1 MNHETLFRDLQIETS
16 RASGETFPASLS
28 SEEPYLRD
36 FGWEIL
42 SHAPEAIEM
51 DRAVHGLPL
60 LEGHKTDR
68 LNIGR
73 ASNVRAEGGKLR
85 ANLLLG
91 KTSRA
96 KEIRE
101 DILGGVL
108 GPLSLGYEIL
118 EAKQQE
124 EVRDGHAVYLI
135 TRWRPLEV
143 SLVALPA
150 DVTVGIGRSRN
161 FQKEEIR
168 MKENII
174 TPNGDNNATNKE
186 RERITDLR
194 EYAKIQGDMPV
205 DFVDNAIENG
215 GDVHGLA
222 KVYMGWK
229 RSQQDTNTTQHFPS
243 GQRSAST
250 LGLSPKDTERFSIVR
265 AVNALAT
272 NDWREA
278 GHEKEVSDSLAK
290 RRNGDMSNI
299 HIPLEVLGNQQR
311 EILKSGS
318 GANLIPSDYMGSSFI
333 DILRNRARV
342 VEAGATVLNGL
353 QGDVEIPR
361 KTATST
367 AYWVGEGSD
376 ITESTPTF
384 DQLTLTPKT
393 LGALTSWSRKL
404 TLQGSPD
411 IEMLMRNDLATKL
424 AVELDRVAI
433 EGSGSGAEPEGIL
446 NTTGIGAIAL
456 GTNGDY
462 PAYADLVNLVKEVA
476 ADNAD
481 IGKLGFMLSATAKAK
496 LQLTEKATDTG
507 LFVFEDGENG
517 DGRIAGYR
525 ALVSNQ
531 VPDDLDKGTSEG
543 ICSAVIF
550 GDFSSCIIGN
560 WGSLELALDN
570 TTNFASAGLRL
581 RAILDADIGIRH
593 APSFAAIQDML
604 TA

>member
-1 MNHETLFRDLQIETS
+1 
-16 RASGETFPASLS
+16 
-28 SEEPYLRD
+28 
-36 FGWEIL
+36 
-42 SHAPEAIEM
+42 
-51 DRAVHGLPL
+51 
-60 LEGHKTDR
+60 
-68 LNIGR
+68 
-73 ASNVRAEGGKLR
+73 
-85 ANLLLG
+85 
-91 KTSRA
+91 
-96 KEIRE
+96 
-101 DILGGVL
+101 
-108 GPLSLGYEIL
+108 
-118 EAKQQE
+118 
-124 EVRDGHAVYLI
+124 
-135 TRWRPLEV
+135 
-143 SLVALPA
+143 
-150 DVTVGIGRSRN
+150 
-161 FQKEEIR
+161 
-168 MKENII
+168 
-174 TPNGDNNATNKE
+174 
-186 RERITDLR
+186 
-194 EYAKIQGDMPV
+194 
-205 DFVDNAIENG
+205 
-215 GDVHGLA
+215 
-222 KVYMGWK
+222 
-229 RSQQDTNTTQHFPS
+229 
-243 GQRSAST
+243 
-250 LGLSPKDTERFSIVR
+250 
-265 AVNALAT
+265 
-272 NDWREA
+272 
-278 GHEKEVSDSLAK
+278 
-290 RRNGDMSNI
+290 
-299 HIPLEVLGNQQR
+299 
-311 EILKSGS
+311 
-318 GANLIPSDYMGSSFI
+318 
-333 DILRNRARV
+333 
-342 VEAGATVLNGL
+342 
-353 QGDVEIPR
+353 VEIPR